1 MGRDRSLQRYVTIFL
16 AILLSAAI
24 GGASLLGLLQQQ
36 TTTQQTAPDP
46 TDTPAP
52 TVPAP
57 VQNLDSVTFDRVYL
71 HPSGLFTAALP
82 TGFVPQNQFSTTGEA
97 QVTMENSD
105 RLSVIEMRILRPTSE
120 QSIATAD
127 DLNAI
132 FNDAW
137 LRQSWR
143 EYGSWDIDA
152 RRVEDDR
159 LIMDFT
165 LTQRGQ
171 NYIARQIAFAD
182 DTWVYTVRVVTPANA
197 SEYLRYVLENEV
209 ESFQPIERYV
219 GTRLEWDGYY
229 DNVAEHLIRY
239 PGNWNLA
246 DSAPGAPASIVA
258 EGVEL
263 RVETTGSV
271 IDSEEAAEDFV
282 AGLRSGAEVQSV
294 TAIEQYGTP
303 GYSVAY
309 QLTTLDGASQSGL
322 VYLLQGDE
330 QTHVANLLLSDV
342 GAVDLNADDVA
353 ESYAGTLGTLETFSL
368 FPDLNV
374 QFAGNRELGGSDS

>member
-1 MGRDRSLQRYVTIFL
+1 MDKTLQRRVTVFL
-16 AILLSAAI
+16 AVLLSFAI
-24 GGASLLGLLQQQ
+24 GGTSLLGLLQQQ
-36 TTTQQTAPDP
+36 VSTSQTAPQP
-46 TDTPAP
+46 TDPPVP
-52 TVPAP
+52 TVPPP
-57 VQNLDSVTFDRVYL
+57 VQNLDGVMFDRTYL

-105 RLSVIEMRILRPTSE
+105 QLSVIEMRILRPTAE

-127 DLNAI
+127 DLNGI

-143 EYGSWDIDA
+143 EYNSWDVDT
-152 RRVEDDR
+152 RRVDDDR
-159 LIMDFT
+159 LIMDFS
-165 LTQRGQ
+165 LTQGGQ

-182 DTWVYTVRVVTPANA
+182 ETWVYTVRVVTPANA

-229 DNVAEHLIRY
+229 DNVTEHLIRY
-239 PGNWNLA
+239 PGTWNLA

-263 RVETTGSV
+263 RVETTDSV

-282 AGLRSGAEVQSV
+282 AGLRSGAQVESV
-294 TAIEQYGTP
+294 TAIEQYGTS

-309 QLTTLDGASQSGL
+309 LLPSLDGGSQSGL

-330 QTHVANLLLSDV
+330 RTHVANLLLSDV
-342 GAVDLNADDVA
+342 GAVDLNAEEVA
-353 ESYAGTLGTLETFSL
+353 ESYAGTLGALETFSL
-368 FPDLNV
+368 FPDLDA
-374 QFAGNRELGGSDS
+374 QFVGDRDISGSDS